1 MTFRA
6 GFPISILVV
15 GRAPPSP
22 HLWGGPGVGDEGK
35 QPPTSGGTSLYQLM
49 STYQHL
55 L

>member
-15 GRAPPSP
+15 GRAPPPMPPP
-22 HLWGGPGVGDEGK
+22 HSWGGPGVGDEGK

-49 STYQHL
+49 STY
-55 L
+55 